1 MKSLLKILVLAQEKR
16 EQIALCTVVET
27 SGSTPLK
34 AGAKMLI
41 WANGDSAGTIGGGNV
56 ESKVIADAVKLIQ
69 QKESKL
75 IDYALLKQ
83 NMCCGGSMK
92 IFIEPQK
99 PQKQLI
105 IFGSGHIGSNV
116 AFYTQKLNFKTILID
131 ERSNMLDKIE
141 LPDIQK
147 IPLNHK
153 AAFPKLLFDS
163 DTYVIICTH
172 QHEYD
177 REILAHCIHQNT
189 AYLGMIGSMRKILI
203 TKKRFLE
210 QNICSQEELDRVD
223 MPMGFDI
230 GQNGPEEIA
239 LGIVA
244 KIVAVSNHKEMIQK
258 VKSENYEEAS
268 FDSNGCR

>member
-1 MKSLLKILVLAQEKR
+1 MQSLFNILQCALEKR
-16 EQIALCTVVET
+16 EQLALCTVVET

-56 ESKVIADAVKLIQ
+56 ESQVIADAIKLILQ
-69 QKESKL
+69 NESKL

-83 NMCCGGSMK
+83 NMCCGGTMK

-105 IFGSGHIGSNV
+105 VFGSGHIGSHV
-116 AFYTQKLNFKTILID
+116 AFYAQKLQFKTILID
-131 ERSNMLDKIE
+131 ERSKMLDKTDV
-141 LPDIQK
+141 PDIQK
-147 IPLNHK
+147 FPLNHK
-153 AAFPKLLFDS
+153 EAFSKLLFDS

-177 REILAHCIHQNT
+177 REILAYCINQNT

-210 QNICSQEELDRVD
+210 HNICSKEQLDRVD

-244 KIVAVSNHKEMIQK
+244 KIVAVSNQKEIIQK
-258 VKSENYEEAS
+258 VKTETYEEAS
-268 FDSNGCR
+268 FDSNGCS

>member
-1 MKSLLKILVLAQEKR
+1 MQSLFNILQLAQEKR

-34 AGAKMLI
+34 TGAKMLV
-41 WANGDSAGTIGGGNV
+41 WANGDSAGTIGGGNI
-56 ESKVIADAVKLIQ
+56 ELQVIADAIKLILL
-69 QKESKL
+69 KESKL

-83 NMCCGGSMK
+83 NMCCGGNMK

-116 AFYTQKLNFKTILID
+116 AFYAQKLQFKTILID
-131 ERSNMLDKIE
+131 ERSKMLDKTDV
-141 LPDIQK
+141 PGIQK
-147 IPLNHK
+147 FPLNHK
-153 AAFPKLLFDS
+153 EAFSKLQFDS

-177 REILAHCIHQNT
+177 REILAYCINQNT

-210 QNICSQEELDRVD
+210 QNICSKEQLDRVD

-244 KIVAVSNHKEMIQK
+244 KIVAISNQKEIIQK
-258 VKSENYEEAS
+258 VKTETYEEAS
-268 FDSNGCR
+268 FDSNGCS